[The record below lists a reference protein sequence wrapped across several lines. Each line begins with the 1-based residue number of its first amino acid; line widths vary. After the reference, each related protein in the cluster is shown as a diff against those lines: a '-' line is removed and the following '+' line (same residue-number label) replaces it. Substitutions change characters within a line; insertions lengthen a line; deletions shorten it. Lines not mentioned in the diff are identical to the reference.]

1 MGSNRKRELERNS
14 CCSSNGRQQT
24 RKNASLMPKNRAL
37 VSIFPVIEA
46 NVASITCATTGILS
60 SSLFLYLVSVSNI
73 SYVENNL
80 NELSKIKTG
89 KSLVTKGSL
98 SCFFILA
105 LCQIGLMKQF

>member
-1 MGSNRKRELERNS
+1 MGVIEKETWKDFY
-14 CCSSNGRQQT
+14 CSSNGRQQT

-73 SYVENNL
+73 RCV
-80 NELSKIKTG
+80 
-89 KSLVTKGSL
+89 
-98 SCFFILA
+98 
-105 LCQIGLMKQF
+105 